1 MMSIFLDALAGKNTQ
16 TPPIWMM
23 RQAGRYHSHYRA
35 IKEKHSFEEICKTP
49 KIAAEVALGP
59 IQDFGF
65 DAAILFSDILF
76 FLEMVGYDVSFNPAP
91 IITSKNK
98 PNHKNASAM
107 QFQVEAIYET
117 KKLLGKETPLIGFVG
132 GVATLFQFAKMS
144 KSLKADHSSLGFF
157 AEDVMDL
164 YVENILLQI
173 NAGIDA
179 FAILDSK
186 SATQT
191 PEYWEYMQTV
201 IDKITGKVPIIYYA
215 NGTWHDT
222 LQHISCIGLNA
233 EYPIVRALQGNFG
246 RFAVQGTF
254 NEQHLVLPPKE
265 CAKLI
270 DSYFLDVI
278 ENTTTTER
286 THWVNSIGHGIPK
299 DSFEE
304 NIRYFIKQGRQIS
317 NF

>member
-1 MMSIFLDALAGKNTQ
+1 MSNFLDALAGKNTR

-23 RQAGRYHSHYRA
+23 RQAGRYHSHYKT

-76 FLEMVGYDVSFNPAP
+76 FLEIIGYNVSFNPAP
-91 IITSKNK
+91 IITNTNK
-98 PNHKNASAM
+98 KAHKNASAM
-107 QFQVEAIYET
+107 EFQAETIYET
-117 KKLLGKETPLIGFVG
+117 KKLLGNQTPLIGFVG

-144 KSLKADHSSLGFF
+144 NSLKKKHSALGFF

-173 NAGIDA
+173 NAGVDA

-191 PEYWEYMQTV
+191 PEYWEYMQEV
-201 IDKITGKVPIIYYA
+201 IDKITGKVPIIYYS
-215 NGTWHDT
+215 NGIWHDT
-222 LQHISCIGLNA
+222 LRDISCVGFNSQ
-233 EYPIVRALQGNFG
+233 YSVVQKLQENFG

-254 NEQHLVLPPKE
+254 NEQFLTLPPKE

-270 DSYFLDVI
+270 DEYFQNIV

-286 THWVNSIGHGIPK
+286 THWVNGIGHGVPK
-299 DSFEE
+299 EAFEE
-304 NIRYFIKQGRQIS
+304 NIRYFIKQGKKIS
-317 NF
+317 NS